1 MVISDTEGSDSDST
15 DGVSDASGSLDT
27 NLPEGS
33 STLISTTSIEP
44 TPKYSRRGRTPKA
57 EQLKKFRSSSFG
69 DIADYFKK
77 NSLKRSRENVALSN
91 PKRTE
96 DSPSPP
102 NKVSRSSSSPPS
114 VSRGKVAHMADPS
127 FARKQCSGH
136 KPDLSQDTAS
146 ASATNLFTESSLACS
161 KEINALREELTVKN
175 TELKKELED
184 VKSRVSVIESNAN
197 LSSGSGSTVHDLERQ
212 IINNSINS
220 VEKHI
225 RRNNIIIRGLICDEA
240 NVKKTVA
247 EFLDT
252 HLNTKNCIE
261 SVSILNKTK
270 VSIKVVLKD
279 QEVKQKILKNKRLL
293 KVPVYI
299 NSDLTPK
306 ESYIA
311 KRLRDEGKKLK
322 AEELSDNRLP
332 KICLLRL
339 VEINKHSTQ
348 HKSTNWV
355 QQLKEL
361 LKPINEDSLLD
372 NLDVEHW
379 KTRKDNI
386 LSKHRSNLARMDRER
401 YSRSSGCQLIL
412 PVPLFEILPELFHRV
427 PHYLCKPIVQLRLA
441 SKYACFIST
450 NSETF
455 VLSPLKD
462 CKFCGSG
469 KKETVMHF
477 LIECP
482 FYDTLRDKFWE
493 TVLSQG
499 SRHDKLGK
507 ILGATEKPNLKAL
520 SEYLQSCFTLR
531 SSYSEYSSL
540 IHFHKNPNSC
550 EITSPLD

>member
-77 NSLKRSRENVALSN
+77 NSLKRSRENVALSS

-102 NKVSRSSSSPPS
+102 NKVTRSSSSPPS
-114 VSRGKVAHMADPS
+114 VSRGKVAHMADQS
-127 FARKQCSGH
+127 SARKQCSGH
-136 KPDLSQDTAS
+136 KSDLSQDTAS
-146 ASATNLFTESSLACS
+146 ASATNLFSTFNAPSIPPTTIEALFLQMQGWRAADQAYMSGMKQDLINKIAESSLACS
-161 KEINALREELTVKN
+161 KEINALRDELTVKN

-197 LSSGSGSTVHDLERQ
+197 LSSGFGSTVHDLERQ

-270 VSIKVVLKD
+270 DSIKVVLKD

-299 NSDLTPK
+299 NSDLTPE

-322 AEELSDNRLP
+322 AEGNNIKYGFQKLIVNGTPMTWDKNLNA
-332 KICLLRL
+332 L
-339 VEINKHSTQ
+339 VPSQSSSTSQ
-348 HKSTNWV
+348 TNFNPS
-355 QQLKEL
+355 QDT
-361 LKPINEDSLLD
+361 I
-372 NLDVEHW
+372 
-379 KTRKDNI
+379 
-386 LSKHRSNLARMDRER
+386 
-401 YSRSSGCQLIL
+401 
-412 PVPLFEILPELFHRV
+412 
-427 PHYLCKPIVQLRLA
+427 
-441 SKYACFIST
+441 T
-450 NSETF
+450 N
-455 VLSPLKD
+455 
-462 CKFCGSG
+462 
-469 KKETVMHF
+469 
-477 LIECP
+477 
-482 FYDTLRDKFWE
+482 
-493 TVLSQG
+493 
-499 SRHDKLGK
+499 
-507 ILGATEKPNLKAL
+507 A
-520 SEYLQSCFTLR
+520 
-531 SSYSEYSSL
+531 SYSQSSNT
-540 IHFHKNPNSC
+540 KNNFNPHVQ
-550 EITSPLD
+550 